1 MGKTVAVIGSGL
13 AGAITAIALKKQGF
27 EPTLYDKV
35 DPLEVLKE
43 TVRTGEVLGIQF
55 GEVGGDLTIL
65 GNGIKA
71 LQHLGL
77 QSVLDE
83 IQSDESLEEMSFLLL
98 DGSDRIPK
106 KTQKKGEVKPVQVL
120 RSNLHAAL
128 MKAVHKA
135 GIKAF
140 AGKKIANLTQTE
152 NDVTV
157 TFEDG
162 TIVVSDFVVGA
173 DGIHSKTRRLLFPDA
188 PKPEAFATGYVGV
201 LDIGTRPNGV
211 VVDFEYPGG
220 VYSDPLNSRLVFG
233 ARCGKDIGAFFVA
246 DLNPAKLFDAGD
258 DWRPYT
264 DLPKESAKLAD
275 LVASWGTNE
284 SVVTCIRY
292 AKRITPANLY
302 DLPNLSAFHKGRV
315 VLVGDSAHG
324 TVPFYGQGLNQ
335 AIEDAGVL
343 SDLFGHF
350 EDDYKKVFE
359 VYDKI
364 RVPRTRLCSASA
376 RKTAARMKA
385 SSKIDLKIGRFMMK
399 LVFNILSLIGADDEV
414 YFHDYRDDVKKA
426 IPDIQFK

>member
-1 MGKTVAVIGSGL
+1 
-13 AGAITAIALKKQGF
+13 
-27 EPTLYDKV
+27 
-35 DPLEVLKE
+35 
-43 TVRTGEVLGIQF
+43 
-55 GEVGGDLTIL
+55 
-65 GNGIKA
+65 
-71 LQHLGL
+71 
-77 QSVLDE
+77 
-83 IQSDESLEEMSFLLL
+83 
-98 DGSDRIPK
+98 DRIPK

-152 NDVTV
+152 DDVTV

-162 TIVVSDFVVGA
+162 TVVVSDFVVGA

-220 VYSDPLNSRLVFG
+220 VYSDPLNSRL
-233 ARCGKDIGAFFVA
+233 
-246 DLNPAKLFDAGD
+246 LFDAGD